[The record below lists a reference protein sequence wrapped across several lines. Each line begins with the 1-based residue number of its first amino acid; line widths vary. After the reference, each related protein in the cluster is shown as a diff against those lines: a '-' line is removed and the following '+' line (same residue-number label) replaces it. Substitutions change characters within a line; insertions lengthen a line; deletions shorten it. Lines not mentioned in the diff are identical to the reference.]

1 MIRASAGAEVQGNRS
16 MSVQERAIRVQ
27 QQTIRVKEPVFGG
40 QAQATAQVV
49 PFVGLARQHAALGGE
64 LRAAFERVV
73 GADGFILG
81 AEVEA
86 FEREF
91 AGYCQVSECVG
102 VASGTAAL
110 ALVLIAAGIG
120 RGDEVL
126 VPGHTFIASAL
137 AVLHAGAT
145 PVFCDVQRDTGLIDP
160 DAAAALVGAR
170 TAAVIAVHLYGQV
183 CDMDAI
189 NALAARHGLF
199 VLEDAAQAHGATC
212 NGGRAGS
219 LGGAA
224 AFSFYP
230 SKNLGA
236 LGDGGAVCTGDA
248 QLAAR
253 VCELRHLGQRGKGE
267 HVKVGYNERL
277 DGLQA
282 ALLRVKLP
290 HLDGWNAARRSH
302 AANLRAS
309 LPQELLV
316 LGERSATPCVYHLFP
331 VRHPARDRLAE
342 LLRADGIQ
350 VGLHYSP
357 AAHRHAA
364 FADLPASSRPV
375 ELPEA
380 EAWAGEELSL
390 PMFAELSEAEVERI
404 VAACAAVCQQ
414 LEGAH
419 V

>member
-1 MIRASAGAEVQGNRS
+1 
-16 MSVQERAIRVQ
+16 MSVQEQAVRV
-27 QQTIRVKEPVFGG
+27 R
-40 QAQATAQVV
+40 AQATAQVV
-49 PFVGLARQHAALGGE
+49 PFVGLARQHAALGRE
-64 LRAAFERVV
+64 LRATFERVV

-81 AEVEA
+81 DEVEA

-91 AGYCQVSECVG
+91 ADYCRVSECVG

-120 RGDEVL
+120 PGDEVL

-137 AVLHAGAT
+137 GVLHAGAT

-160 DAAAALVGAR
+160 DAAAALVGPR

-183 CDMDAI
+183 CDMDRI
-189 NALAARHGLF
+189 NALGARHGLF
-199 VLEDAAQAHGATC
+199 VLEDAAQAHGATY
-212 NGGRAGS
+212 NGRRAGS
-219 LGGAA
+219 LAGAA

-267 HVKVGYNERL
+267 HVVVGYNERL

-302 AANLRAS
+302 AANLRAG
-309 LPQELLV
+309 LPRELVV

-331 VRHPARDRLAE
+331 VRHPARDRLME

-350 VGLHYSP
+350 VGMHYHP

-390 PMFAELSEAEVERI
+390 PMFAELSDAEMQRTAMACR
-404 VAACAAVCQQ
+404 AACEAIA
-414 LEGAH
+414 
-419 V
+419 

>member
-1 MIRASAGAEVQGNRS
+1 
-16 MSVQERAIRVQ
+16 MSVQ
-27 QQTIRVKEPVFGG
+27 G
-40 QAQATAQVV
+40 QATVQAV
-49 PFVGLARQHAALGGE
+49 PFVGLSRQHAALGGE
-64 LRAAFERVV
+64 LRSAFDRVV

-81 AEVEA
+81 GEVET
-86 FEREF
+86 FEQEF
-91 AGYCQVSECVG
+91 SGYCQASECVG

-110 ALVLIAAGIG
+110 ALILIAAGIG
-120 RGDEVL
+120 PGDEVL

-137 AVLHAGAT
+137 GVLHAGAT

-160 DAAAALVGAR
+160 DGAAALVGPR
-170 TAAVIAVHLYGQV
+170 TAAVIAVHLYGQI
-183 CDMDAI
+183 CDMDPI

-199 VLEDAAQAHGATC
+199 VLEDAAQAHGATY
-212 NGGRAGS
+212 NGKRAGS
-219 LGGAA
+219 LGSAA

-253 VCELRHLGQRGKGE
+253 VRELRHLGQRGKGE
-267 HVKVGYNERL
+267 HAVIGYNERL

-290 HLDGWNAARRSH
+290 HLDGWNAARHSH
-302 AANLRAS
+302 SQRLREG
-309 LPQELLV
+309 LPEELVV

-342 LLRADGIQ
+342 LLRADGIH
-350 VGLHYSP
+350 VGLHYTP

-375 ELPEA
+375 ELPES
-380 EAWAGEELSL
+380 EAWAAEELSL
-390 PMFAELSEAEVERI
+390 PMFAELSDAEVQRI
-404 VAACAAVCQQ
+404 AAACRAACTAI
-414 LEGAH
+414 G
-419 V
+419 

>member
-1 MIRASAGAEVQGNRS
+1 
-16 MSVQERAIRVQ
+16 MSVQERAGRSSIGR
-27 QQTIRVKEPVFGG
+27 E
-40 QAQATAQVV
+40 QAQATAPVV
-49 PFVGLARQHAALGGE
+49 PFVGLARQHAALGE
-64 LRAAFERVV
+64 QLRAAFERVLC
-73 GADGFILG
+73 ADGFILG
-81 AEVEA
+81 GEVEA

-91 AGYCQVSECVG
+91 AGYCQASECVG

-120 RGDEVL
+120 PGDEVL

-160 DAAAALVGAR
+160 DSAAALVGPR

-183 CDMDAI
+183 CDMDSI

-212 NGGRAGS
+212 DGRRAGS
-219 LGGAA
+219 LGNAA

-253 VCELRHLGQRGKGE
+253 VRELRHLGQRGKGE
-267 HVKVGYNERL
+267 HVVVGYNERL

-282 ALLRVKLP
+282 AFLRVKLS
-290 HLDGWNAARRSH
+290 HLDGWSAARRRHSQH
-302 AANLRAS
+302 LREE
-309 LPQELLV
+309 LPVQLAV
-316 LGERSATPCVYHLFP
+316 LGERAATPCVYHLFP
-331 VRHPARDRLAE
+331 VRHQARDQLVE
-342 LLRADGIQ
+342 LLRAEGIQ
-350 VGLHYSP
+350 VGLHYTP

-364 FADLPASSRPV
+364 FANLPACSRPV

-390 PMFAELSEAEVERI
+390 PMFAELSDAEVQRMA
-404 VAACAAVCQQ
+404 VACRAAC
-414 LEGAH
+414 ETIS
-419 V
+419 

>member
-1 MIRASAGAEVQGNRS
+1 LITTEA
-16 MSVQERAIRVQ
+16 QE
-27 QQTIRVKEPVFGG
+27 
-40 QAQATAQVV
+40 VV
-49 PFVGLARQHAALGGE
+49 PFVGLARQHAALEGE
-64 LRAAFERVV
+64 MRAAFERVV

-81 AEVEA
+81 GEVEA

-91 AGYCQVSECVG
+91 AGYCEAAECVG

-120 RGDEVL
+120 PGDEVL

-137 AVLHAGAT
+137 GVLHAGAM
-145 PVFCDVQRDTGLIDP
+145 PVFCEVRRDTGLIDP
-160 DAAAALVGAR
+160 DCAAALVGPR

-183 CDMDAI
+183 CEMDSI

-199 VLEDAAQAHGATC
+199 VLEDAAQAHGATY

-219 LGGAA
+219 LAGAA

-236 LGDGGAVCTGDA
+236 LGDGGAVCTGDT

-253 VCELRHLGQRGKGE
+253 VRELRHLGQRGKGE
-267 HVKVGYNERL
+267 HVVVGYNERL
-277 DGLQA
+277 DGIQA

-290 HLDGWNAARRSH
+290 YLDGWNAARRHH
-302 AANLRAS
+302 AANLRAG
-309 LPQELLV
+309 LPRELV
-316 LGERSATPCVYHLFP
+316 PLGERPITPCVYHLFP
-331 VRHPARDRLAE
+331 ARHPARDRLVE

-357 AAHRHAA
+357 AAHQHLA

-375 ELPEA
+375 ELEEA

-390 PMFAELSEAEVERI
+390 PMFAELSDAEVQRTA
-404 VAACAAVCQQ
+404 AACRAAC
-414 LEGAH
+414 EAIA
-419 V
+419 

>member
-1 MIRASAGAEVQGNRS
+1 LITAE
-16 MSVQERAIRVQ
+16 
-27 QQTIRVKEPVFGG
+27 
-40 QAQATAQVV
+40 AQQVV

-64 LRAAFERVV
+64 LWAAFERVV
-73 GADGFILG
+73 ANDGFILG
-81 AEVEA
+81 GEVEA
-86 FEREF
+86 FEHEF
-91 AGYCQVSECVG
+91 ADYCQASQCVG

-120 RGDEVL
+120 PGDEVL

-137 AVLHAGAT
+137 GILHAGAT

-160 DAAAALVGAR
+160 DCAAALVGPR

-183 CDMDAI
+183 CDMDPI

-199 VLEDAAQAHGATC
+199 VLEDAAQAHGATY
-212 NGGRAGS
+212 NGVRAGS
-219 LGGAA
+219 LGDAA

-253 VCELRHLGQRGKGE
+253 VSELRHLGQRGKGE
-267 HVKVGYNERL
+267 HAVVGYNERL

-282 ALLRVKLP
+282 AMLRVKLP
-290 HLDGWNAARRSH
+290 HLDSWNAARRSH
-302 AANLRAS
+302 SQNLREG
-309 LPQELLV
+309 LPEELVV
-316 LGERSATPCVYHLFP
+316 LGERAATPCVFHLFP

-342 LLRADGIQ
+342 LLRAEGIQ
-350 VGLHYSP
+350 VGLHYTP

-375 ELPEA
+375 ALGEA
-380 EAWAGEELSL
+380 EAWAAEELSL
-390 PMFAELSEAEVERI
+390 PMFAELSDAEVQRI
-404 VAACAAVCQQ
+404 AAACRAAC
-414 LEGAH
+414 ETTS
-419 V
+419 

>member
-1 MIRASAGAEVQGNRS
+1 
-16 MSVQERAIRVQ
+16 MSVQAQAVRV
-27 QQTIRVKEPVFGG
+27 
-40 QAQATAQVV
+40 QAQATGRVV

-64 LRAAFERVV
+64 LRAAFERVLR
-73 GADGFILG
+73 ADAFILG
-81 AEVEA
+81 GEVEA

-91 AGYCQVSECVG
+91 AGYCEAEECVG

-110 ALVLIAAGIG
+110 ALILIAAGIG
-120 RGDEVL
+120 PGDEVL

-160 DAAAALVGAR
+160 DSAAALVGPR

-183 CDMDAI
+183 CDMDPI

-199 VLEDAAQAHGATC
+199 VLEDAAQAHGATY
-212 NGGRAGS
+212 NGKRAGS
-219 LGGAA
+219 LGNAA

-248 QLAAR
+248 QLAER
-253 VCELRHLGQRGKGE
+253 VRELRHLGQRGKGE
-267 HVKVGYNERL
+267 HVLVGYNERL

-290 HLDGWNAARRSH
+290 HLDGWNAARRRH
-302 AANLRAS
+302 AANLRAE
-309 LPQELLV
+309 LPQEIVL
-316 LGERSATPCVYHLFP
+316 LGERPATPCVYHLFP
-331 VRHPARDRLAE
+331 VRHPAREELAE
-342 LLRADGIQ
+342 LLRAEGIQ
-350 VGLHYSP
+350 VGLHYTP

-375 ELPEA
+375 ELGEA

-390 PMFAELSEAEVERI
+390 PMFAELSDAEVQRMA
-404 VAACAAVCQQ
+404 VACRAACEKIA
-414 LEGAH
+414 
-419 V
+419 